1 MEGASLL
8 LHWLESRWAGHSITT
23 RGHSCTTAGLL
34 PGSQAQGKV
43 GQAGRLGCLGSCCG
57 GPGLPWEE
65 PPRRRGVKMD
75 PRLSDSEKTTPPYT
89 AYLPG
94 SAKRDQLGTAAISE
108 IILPFAVGEGYP
120 PRADLSP
127 SRAPDSMPVYVSP
140 LLIIFREKRRTENST
155 EGPRGPHLGTGATLI
170 PTFSQE
176 HGSCGLGLLKP
187 FFSGLL
193 GHSFPFHR
201 MGLKSFGSRLLLWG
215 AWMRKLRQTAES
227 RLKQKRE
234 KRERNWASPLPVPLP
249 AVESVHICHLCEC
262 LCFTMPC
269 WSW

>member
-1 MEGASLL
+1 MLEQERNHSQLLQGSGLCVSSTGATLPLALAGSPGVSGGSSLL

-65 PPRRRGVKMD
+65 PPLRRGVKMD

-120 PRADLSP
+120 PTPCADRSP
-127 SRAPDSMPVYVSP
+127 SRALDSMPVYISP
-140 LLIIFREKRRTENST
+140 LLIIFGEKRRAENST
-155 EGPRGPHLGTGATLI
+155 GTSSWDGGHSDPHLQPGTWV
-170 PTFSQE
+170 
-176 HGSCGLGLLKP
+176 
-187 FFSGLL
+187 
-193 GHSFPFHR
+193 
-201 MGLKSFGSRLLLWG
+201 LWTG
-215 AWMRKLRQTAES
+215 PSETVLPQS
-227 RLKQKRE
+227 PGPQF
-234 KRERNWASPLPVPLP
+234 PLP
-249 AVESVHICHLCEC
+249 
-262 LCFTMPC
+262 
-269 WSW
+269 

>member
-1 MEGASLL
+1 MLEQERNHSQLLQGSGLCVSSTGATLPLALAGSPGVSGGSSLL

-65 PPRRRGVKMD
+65 PPLRRGVKMD

-120 PRADLSP
+120 PHPLCRSEPITSTGQHACVHQPFADYFRGEEK
-127 SRAPDSMPVYVSP
+127 SRKQHGD
-140 LLIIFREKRRTENST
+140 LIL
-155 EGPRGPHLGTGATLI
+155 GRGPPRSPPSA
-170 PTFSQE
+170 
-176 HGSCGLGLLKP
+176 
-187 FFSGLL
+187 
-193 GHSFPFHR
+193 R
-201 MGLKSFGSRLLLWG
+201 NMGPVD
-215 AWMRKLRQTAES
+215 
-227 RLKQKRE
+227 
-234 KRERNWASPLPVPLP
+234 WA
-249 AVESVHICHLCEC
+249 
-262 LCFTMPC
+262 F
-269 WSW
+269 